1 MFDDQIKLQKMK
13 KLGIFVAL
21 IGCLSLT
28 QCDVMEDVAG
38 TITTGGG
45 NGDGTTKPSLTN
57 DEVIA
62 GLKEALTLGIE
73 KGSNM
78 ASKTDGFF
86 KNPKIFIPWP
96 EDAVKAKEW
105 AIDKGMQGKVD
116 EIEMTFNR
124 AAEEASKKAF
134 PIFKNAITGMSI
146 GDGFA
151 ILNGND
157 TAATNYLRKT
167 TWSPLKGE
175 FKPVVHDAVETV
187 KLTQYWNP
195 VASAYNKIAKLTG
208 KNEVNTDL
216 DEYVTNK
223 GMNGLFFLISEQEK
237 KIRKDP
243 VAQVTDLLKKVF
255 GSVMG
260 NN

>member
-1 MFDDQIKLQKMK
+1 MR
-13 KLGIFVAL
+13 KLGIFAAVIA
-21 IGCLSLT
+21 CLSLT
-28 QCDVMEDVAG
+28 GCDVLEDVTG
-38 TITTGGG
+38 TVTGGG
-45 NGDGTTKPSLTN
+45 NDGETTKPSLTN

-62 GLKEALTLGIE
+62 GLKEALTIGIE
-73 KGSNM
+73 KGSSL
-78 ASKTDGFF
+78 ASKEDGFF

-105 AIDKGMQGKVD
+105 AIDKGMEGKVT
-116 EIEMTFNR
+116 EIETTFNR

-134 PIFKNAITGMSI
+134 PIFKNAIMGMTV

-151 ILNGND
+151 ILKGTD
-157 TAATNYLRKT
+157 TAATHFLRKT

-187 KLTQYWNP
+187 KLTSYWNP
-195 VASAYNKIAKLTG
+195 VATAYNKVAKFTG
-208 KNEVNTDL
+208 KKEVSTDL

-223 GMNGLFFLISEQEK
+223 GMNGLFYLIKQQVK

-243 VAQVTDLLKKVF
+243 IAQVTDLLKKVF

-260 NN
+260 N

>member
-1 MFDDQIKLQKMK
+1 MR

-21 IGCLSLT
+21 FAGLLFT
-28 QCDVMEDVAG
+28 GCDVMEDVIGG
-38 TITTGGG
+38 TGGTGGG
-45 NGDGTTKPSLTN
+45 EDNKPKLTN

-73 KGSNM
+73 KGSNQ
-78 ASKTDGFF
+78 ASKADGFF

-96 EDAVKAKEW
+96 EDAQKVKDW
-105 AIDKGMQGKVD
+105 AIDKGFSGKVN
-116 EIEMTFNR
+116 EVEEKFNR

-134 PIFKNAITGMSI
+134 PIFKDAITGMSI

-151 ILNGND
+151 ILNGDD

-175 FKPVVHDAVETV
+175 FKPVVHNAIETV
-187 KLTQYWNP
+187 KL
-195 VASAYNKIAKLTG
+195 ASLYTPLAEGYNKVAKITG
-208 KNEVNTDL
+208 KDQVNTDL

-223 GMNGLFFLISEQEK
+223 GMNGLFYLISEQER

-255 GSVMG
+255 GSLLD
-260 NN
+260 